1 MPGLSLSNPPR
12 KRPRSEQYP
21 NGLSQHQ
28 SKRQKPRNSPI
39 SQSSPG
45 FWDNLSKIWLTK
57 GALREL
63 NRRNNQ
69 TALIPYDSRCRKLH
83 RPLTRQLLAELK
95 KTLRYTQYNPN
106 FLHNCG
112 PDILK
117 DIKQFSR
124 NGGPNLSDLRGYLEY
139 TDSLEHTMN
148 SSQSSSQGRKRP
160 APSLKSKETQSTEI
174 SKTTSTTAYKRNFEQ
189 KLIDHGVYPPEYEY
203 PNGQIP
209 PIPNNW
215 GDINERLV
223 RPRPSLSP
231 SKFSDK
237 EFKEFRKADA
247 QASKEQPVMV
257 SVIPIIE
264 GKIHDAKC
272 AGGGYSFGNLAPLT
286 DGNLAA
292 GKPDHF
298 YGARPEQLDRN
309 IRDELNDLIIPS
321 TQHSLPM
328 APNFFLEAKGP
339 DGSAAVARRQACYDG
354 ALGARGIQ
362 SLQSYRQDS
371 PAYDHKA
378 YTITSTYHDG
388 TLKLYTSHCTK
399 PTDSGN
405 RPEYFMTQ
413 LNTWGMTGNADT
425 FRHGATAYRNAR
437 DWAKETRDTLIEA
450 ANNRVPEVCTESQS
464 FESSGNGEV
473 SISTT
478 GPVFVE
484 SDTSADKTDAEHV
497 GAPQWSFTDCIED
510 EVEEGEDNTL
520 EIDREQFKRQKVEG
534 KKVARLIND

>member
-1 MPGLSLSNPPR
+1 MLILP
-12 KRPRSEQYP
+12 KI
-21 NGLSQHQ
+21 
-28 SKRQKPRNSPI
+28 SP
-39 SQSSPG
+39 
-45 FWDNLSKIWLTK
+45 
-57 GALREL
+57 
-63 NRRNNQ
+63 
-69 TALIPYDSRCRKLH
+69 
-83 RPLTRQLLAELK
+83 
-95 KTLRYTQYNPN
+95 
-106 FLHNCG
+106 
-112 PDILK
+112 
-117 DIKQFSR
+117 
-124 NGGPNLSDLRGYLEY
+124 
-139 TDSLEHTMN
+139 

-160 APSLKSKETQSTEI
+160 ATSAPSIKSRETQSTEI
-174 SKTTSTTAYKRNFEQ
+174 TKTTSTTAYKRNFEQ

-215 GDINERLV
+215 WDINERLV

-237 EFKEFRKADA
+237 EFKEFKKADA
-247 QASKEQPVMV
+247 HASKEQPVTV

-264 GKIHDAKC
+264 GKMRDAKC
-272 AGGGYSFGNLAPLT
+272 AGGGYPFGNLAPLT
-286 DGNLAA
+286 DGTLAA

-309 IRDELNDLIIPS
+309 IRNELNDLIIPS
-321 TQHSLPM
+321 TQDSLPM

-362 SLQSYRQDS
+362 SLQPYGQDN

-437 DWAKETRDTLIEA
+437 DWAKEARDALIEA
-450 ANNRVPEVCTESQS
+450 ANGKVPGVCTESQS
-464 FESSGNGEV
+464 FASSGSGTV
-473 SISTT
+473 SFSTA

-484 SDTSADKTDAEHV
+484 SDTSADETDSEYV
-497 GAPQWSFTDCIED
+497 DAPQWSFTDHIGD
-510 EVEEGEDNTL
+510 EVEEGDGNTL
-520 EIDREQFKRQKVEG
+520 EIGRGQFKRQKLE
-534 KKVARLIND
+534 ARKCHV